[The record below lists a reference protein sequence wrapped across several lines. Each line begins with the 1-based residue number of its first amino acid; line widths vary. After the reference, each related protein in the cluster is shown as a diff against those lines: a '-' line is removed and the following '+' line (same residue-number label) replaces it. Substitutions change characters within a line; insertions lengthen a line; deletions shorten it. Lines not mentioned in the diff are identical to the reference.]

1 MAKKLFIMLFAMMID
16 QKNHAQ
22 TATDSIQATINHL
35 FLAMKTGDTALLR
48 SCFADSAILQTIAE
62 SKTGEPMVRNET
74 VEAFTHA
81 IGSATPGSLD
91 EQVKFDVVKVDGP
104 LGIAWTPYQFYF
116 KGIFSHCGVNSFQLI
131 RNSAGWKIQY
141 IIDTRR
147 KKGCK

>member
-1 MAKKLFIMLFAMMID
+1 MAKKLFIMLFAMMIG

-22 TATDSIQATINHL
+22 TATDSIQTTINHL

-74 VEAFTHA
+74 VEAFIHA
-81 IGSATPGSLD
+81 IGSAAPGSLD
-91 EQVKFDVVKVDGP
+91 EQVKFDVVKFDGP

-141 IIDTRR
+141 IIDTRG